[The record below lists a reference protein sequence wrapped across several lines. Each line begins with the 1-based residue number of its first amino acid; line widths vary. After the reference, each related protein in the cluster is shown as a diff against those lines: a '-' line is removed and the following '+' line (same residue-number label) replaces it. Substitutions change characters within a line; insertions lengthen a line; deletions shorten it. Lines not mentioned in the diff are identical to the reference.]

1 MNLKFTTQAY
11 TTESAGC
18 PAQLERLCGI
28 LYRVA

>member
-18 PAQLERLCGI
+18 PQRFESVCGI
-28 LYRVA
+28 LYRMD

>member
-18 PAQLERLCGI
+18 PQNFEVTCGI
-28 LYRVA
+28 MYRQ

>member
-18 PAQLERLCGI
+18 PQLTTNQCGVM
-28 LYRVA
+28 YRGL